1 MSISRQDVDFELG
14 IPSQHQRARLEG
26 YPSFAHFIARDSDA
40 AIYRKYSHLSARNLL
55 YLQSE
60 LHELEERLKNLDK
73 EDGKDTHNEQAQKAA
88 RNWNYYSD
96 PRNERACQHR
106 ALQKGIREKIKE
118 YRMLYLIMIRE
129 REAETNCCVLDEAIL
144 LESRILALNSP
155 SSRTLHAFKRWFNL
169 NSMPK
174 LWGRDQHLFDDEQ
187 DLVALA
193 PVDNDRLN
201 LFLRTYFGWFFRQR
215 DDEVSSTGSS
225 DFFYYPQRRI
235 HTAGALISIFFSAIL
250 LVGAIVCLLLVAKKN
265 MHLRV
270 GMIVLFTSL
279 FALVVG
285 LITNARRA
293 EIFGATAA

>member
-1 MSISRQDVDFELG
+1 MSTSRQDVDFELG
-14 IPSQHQRARLEG
+14 IPFPHRRARLEG

-73 EDGKDTHNEQAQKAA
+73 EDGKDTHNEEAQKAA

-106 ALQKGIREKIKE
+106 ALQKEIRAKIKE
-118 YRMLYLIMIRE
+118 YH
-129 REAETNCCVLDEAIL
+129 EAML
-144 LESRILALNSP
+144 LESRILALSSP

-169 NSMPK
+169 NSVPK
-174 LWGRDQHLFDDEQ
+174 LWGRDEHLFDDEQ

-215 DDEVSSTGSS
+215 DDEVPSAGSS
-225 DFFYYPQRRI
+225 KLFYYPQRRI

-250 LVGAIVCLLLVAKKN
+250 LVGAIVCLLLIANKD

-270 GMIVLFTSL
+270 GMIVLFTCM

-293 EIFGATAA
+293 EIFGATAAYAAVLVVFVSNNLNDGAKA